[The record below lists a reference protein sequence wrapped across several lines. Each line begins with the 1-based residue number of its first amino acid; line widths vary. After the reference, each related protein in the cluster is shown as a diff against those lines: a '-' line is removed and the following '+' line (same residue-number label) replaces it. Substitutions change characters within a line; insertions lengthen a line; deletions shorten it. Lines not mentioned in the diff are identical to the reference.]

1 MEVIK
6 MANNTNPNAE
16 KIAQEREKKA
26 MEMAKKA
33 QNFPKS
39 TLFALIKAVPNCPNG
54 AFWGFTHLKEIKEFD
69 VAQELMK
76 DKNIKAKQ
84 LDSDAVLVEVL
95 PNYIVSAVNMLD
107 SSVLNNNVIES
118 MKKSM
123 VEAETQFEKWLA
135 NHCDNYKGFLGVYCI
150 NNVPTIT
157 YKNTSYP
164 AFRVNETTVLNLLNK
179 WHFVMLDKD
188 NKPMTPAN
196 VKNNGCFFKMAHLS
210 PTLTGVFIK
219 VASTLTPEQ
228 AKEFQAKF
236 KAQKKASQGK

>member
-6 MANNTNPNAE
+6 MANNTNPNVEE
-16 KIAQEREKKA
+16 KSQ
-26 MEMAKKA
+26 EMAKRA
-33 QNFPKS
+33 QNFPMS
-39 TLFALIKAVPNCPNG
+39 TQFAIIKTLPNCSNG
-54 AFWGFTHLKEIKEFD
+54 AFWGFTHLKEVKEYG

-84 LDSDAVLVEVL
+84 LDTDAVLVEVL
-95 PNYIVSAVNMLD
+95 PNYLMSAAKMVNPMLVTD
-107 SSVLNNNVIES
+107 TVIEN

-135 NHCDNYKGFLGVYCI
+135 SHCDNYKGFLGVYCI
-150 NNVPTIT
+150 NDTPTIS
-157 YKNTSYP
+157 YKDTSYP

-179 WHFVMLDKD
+179 WHFVMLDKE
-188 NKPMTPAN
+188 NKPVTPAN
-196 VKNNGCFFKMAHLS
+196 VKNSGCFFKMAHLS

-236 KAQKKASQGK
+236 KAQKKTAQGK